1 MNNPAKA
8 YLQRYRAARA
18 RYASLCREINDL
30 RESLMGTTVQLKQD
44 VVKGSG
50 ASDRMGATVAKIV
63 DMESAISG
71 EAAEVAAILNEV
83 LAAIRAV
90 HDETQRAVL
99 TMRYI
104 EGLGWQKIAENI
116 HYEISNTYILHGR
129 ALSTVNRWMEG
140 AKRGENEQKTQ
151 QETRPI

>member
-30 RESLMGTTVQLKQD
+30 RESLTGTTVQLKQD
-44 VVKGSG
+44 VVTGSG
-50 ASDRMGATVAKIV
+50 ASDRLGATVARIV
-63 DMESAISG
+63 DMESEISG
-71 EAAEVAAILNEV
+71 EAAAVAEILSEV
-83 LAAIRAV
+83 LTAIRAV
-90 HDETQRAVL
+90 QDETQRAVL

-104 EGLGWQKIAENI
+104 EGLNWQKIAENI

-129 ALSTVNRWMEG
+129 ALSAVNRWME
-140 AKRGENEQKTQ
+140 KNHCS
-151 QETRPI
+151 IL

>member
-1 MNNPAKA
+1 MNNHNPAKI

-30 RESLMGTTVQLKQD
+30 RESLTGTTVHLKQD
-44 VVKGSG
+44 VVSTSG

-71 EAAEVAAILNEV
+71 EAAEVTAILNEV
-83 LAAIRAV
+83 LAAIRSV
-90 HDETQRAVL
+90 QDETQRAVL

-104 EGLGWQKIAENI
+104 EGLDWLKVAERI
-116 HYEISNTYILHGR
+116 GYEISNTYIIHGR
-129 ALSTVNRWMEG
+129 ALVEVNRWLS
-140 AKRGENEQKTQ
+140 AQTL
-151 QETRPI
+151 